1 MVDGLAR
8 VSVGDKDFNP
18 KTDMP
23 FLGSFS
29 SKPSNI
35 DARKFGQLQ
44 DDMISIQKRFNTFKN
59 DPERFNTYMNKN
71 EDEVTAMFI
80 YNKFKNGA
88 LNRVQQYENTVK
100 RNNKLSS
107 KEKEEKI
114 N

>member
-1 MVDGLAR
+1 MLIAYFDGPARIMGMVDGLAR

-44 DDMISIQKRFNTFKN
+44 DDMISIQKRFNVLRMT
-59 DPERFNTYMNKN
+59 R
-71 EDEVTAMFI
+71 
-80 YNKFKNGA
+80 
-88 LNRVQQYENTVK
+88 
-100 RNNKLSS
+100 
-107 KEKEEKI
+107 KI
-114 N
+114 